1 MVPNI
6 FNVRSYKLAAG
17 GKCTENITN
26 WRKVLS
32 TNLVSIN
39 FICHNCGLE
48 SQVSGNFMGF
58 RDQTSVELTLSTLSD
73 ESSARLTHP

>member
-17 GKCTENITN
+17 EKCTENITN

-39 FICHNCGLE
+39 FISHNCGLE

-58 RDQTSVELTLSTLSD
+58 RNQTSVETLSTLSD
-73 ESSARLTHP
+73 ESSARLTRP